1 LPGNDWQSRSEIG
14 TDRLRQR
21 YLTEALEK
29 EKVIPKRVT
38 KKGKKM
44 MRSRR
49 SRLADELVFLGRYRT
64 LEKILLY
71 FIKVESLLGC
81 HMYIYIY
88 TH

>member
-1 LPGNDWQSRSEIG
+1 MPGNDWQSRLEIG

-64 LEKILLY
+64 LEKIL
-71 FIKVESLLGC
+71 
-81 HMYIYIY
+81 
-88 TH
+88 

>member
-1 LPGNDWQSRSEIG
+1 M
-14 TDRLRQR
+14 RQR

-81 HMYIYIY
+81 HIYIY
-88 TH
+88 TDDILVIWKLCVWQR